1 MCYRG
6 AMKTIATGLRFPEGP
21 VAMPDGS
28 VIVVEIARG
37 TITRV
42 APDGTL
48 TVVAEVGGGPNG
60 LAMGPDGHLYCCN
73 NGGFEWQEVM
83 GMLVPGDQPASYA
96 GGSIQRIDLATG
108 RVETLYTHCGTHALR
123 GPNDLVFDG
132 QGGFWFTDHG
142 KIRERERDRGG
153 LYYARPDGSLIR
165 EVVFPLDS
173 PNGVGLSPD
182 GRRLY
187 VAETFTGRLWAFDV
201 GAPGEIVQGPVLT
214 GPGGGTL
221 VAGLPGFQLFDSLA
235 VEAGGNVC
243 VATLA
248 AGAISVI
255 APDGTLV
262 EQVSVPDFIPTNI
275 CFAGPDLGTAYVTLS
290 GTGQLVAL
298 DWKRPG
304 LRLAY

>member
-1 MCYRG
+1 MR
-6 AMKTIATGLRFPEGP
+6 TIATGLRFPEGP

-28 VIVVEIARG
+28 VVVVEIARG

-48 TVVAEVGGGPNG
+48 AVVAEVGGGPNG
-60 LAMGPDGHLYCCN
+60 LAIGPDGHLYCCN

-83 GMLVPGDQPASYA
+83 GMLVPGEQPASYT
-96 GGSIQRIDLATG
+96 GGSIQRIDPATG
-108 RVETLYTHCGTHALR
+108 RVETLYTHCGAHPLR
-123 GPNDLVFDG
+123 GPNDLVFDAH
-132 QGGFWFTDHG
+132 GGFWFTDHG

-153 LYYARPDGSLIR
+153 LYYARADGSLIR
-165 EVVFPLDS
+165 EVAFPLDS

-182 GRRLY
+182 GRRVY
-187 VAETFTGRLWAFDV
+187 VAETFTGRLWAYDV
-201 GAPGEIVQGPVLT
+201 GAPGEVVQSQLLPGP
-214 GPGGGTL
+214 GGTL

-248 AGAISVI
+248 VGAITVI
-255 APDGTLV
+255 APDGTIV
-262 EQVSVPDFIPTNI
+262 EQVPMPDAIPTNI
-275 CFAGPDLGTAYVTLS
+275 CFGGADRRTAYVTLS

-298 DWKRPG
+298 EWKRPG
-304 LRLAY
+304 LALAY

>member
-1 MCYRG
+1 MR
-6 AMKTIATGLRFPEGP
+6 TIASGLRFPEGP

-28 VIVVEIARG
+28 VLVGEIARG
-37 TITRV
+37 TVTRV
-42 APDGTL
+42 ARDGTL
-48 TVVAEVGGGPNG
+48 SVVAEVGGGPNG
-60 LAMGPDGHLYCCN
+60 LAIGPDGALYCCN

-83 GMLVPGDQPASYA
+83 GMLVPGEQAKDYR

-108 RVETLYTHCGTHALR
+108 KWATLYDRCGTHGLR
-123 GPNDLVFDG
+123 GPNDLVFDTH
-132 QGGFWFTDHG
+132 GGFWFTDHG

-153 LYYARPDGSLIR
+153 LFYARADGSMIR

-182 GRRLY
+182 GRRVF
-187 VAETFTGRLWAFDV
+187 VAETFTGRLWAFDLA
-201 GAPGEIVQGPVLT
+201 GPGEIVPAPVLG

-235 VEAGGNVC
+235 MEALGNVC

-248 AGAISVI
+248 TGAITVF
-255 APDGTLV
+255 APDGDIV
-262 EQVSVPDFIPTNI
+262 EQVATADPLTTNL
-275 CFAGPDLGTAYVTLS
+275 CFAGPDLRTAYVTLS
-290 GTGQLVAL
+290 GAGQLAAC